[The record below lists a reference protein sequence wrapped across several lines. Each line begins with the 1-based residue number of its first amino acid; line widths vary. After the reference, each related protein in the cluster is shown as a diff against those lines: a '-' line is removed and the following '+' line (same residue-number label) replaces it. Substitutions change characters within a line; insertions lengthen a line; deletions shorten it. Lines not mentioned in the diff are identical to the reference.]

1 MTGEL
6 ALARTQRVVTHLSLD
21 TARVDPLA
29 ARDDPLL
36 KNFVEDRFVEGFSL
50 PRGE

>member
-1 MTGEL
+1 MAG
-6 ALARTQRVVTHLSLD
+6 ALTVARTQWVVTHLSLD

-29 ARDDPLL
+29 ARNDPFF
-36 KNFVEDRFVEGFSL
+36 KNLVEDRFVEGLSL

>member
-1 MTGEL
+1 MAGGL
-6 ALARTQRVVTHLSLD
+6 SLARTQRVVTHLSFD

-36 KNFVEDRFVEGFSL
+36 KNFVEDCFVEGFSL